1 MISFIFLLKIDYFHL
16 WFLLWLADCQK
27 KKTIFKLEKNTHFN
41 GGLREIM
48 SAVFNS

>member
-1 MISFIFLLKIDYFHL
+1 MVSLVAG
-16 WFLLWLADCQK
+16 WLSE
-27 KKTIFKLEKNTHFN
+27 KKTIFNLEKNTHFN